1 MAKSYFNRY
10 VWLIETIQQAGHI
23 SRADLSAKW
32 EKSPLNE
39 TGEELYERTF
49 HNHRQAI
56 LDIFGIEIK
65 CDRSMGYYIS
75 NESDIGNPGV
85 RQWLLESIQM
95 NNLLNETAD
104 MRDRILFENVPSS
117 YRWLT
122 TLVAAL
128 RDRKCV
134 QLTYQSFWKDEATTF
149 VVHPYCLKLFKQRWY
164 LLARSDGK
172 RTPYLYGLD
181 RISAVEVL
189 SKAAKVPA
197 SFNAEEFFADHY
209 GIIVGTENPLCT
221 VELKVVADQVKYFDS
236 LPLHWT
242 QKKVEETPEYTV
254 YSYHL
259 IPSFDFRQEIL
270 GRGGAVEVLM
280 PDWFRQEVKEEI
292 AKMVKNYD

>member
-117 YRWLT
+117 YQWLT

-149 VVHPYCLKLFKQRWY
+149 VVHPY
-164 LLARSDGK
+164 
-172 RTPYLYGLD
+172 
-181 RISAVEVL
+181 
-189 SKAAKVPA
+189 
-197 SFNAEEFFADHY
+197 
-209 GIIVGTENPLCT
+209 
-221 VELKVVADQVKYFDS
+221 
-236 LPLHWT
+236 
-242 QKKVEETPEYTV
+242 
-254 YSYHL
+254 
-259 IPSFDFRQEIL
+259 
-270 GRGGAVEVLM
+270 
-280 PDWFRQEVKEEI
+280 
-292 AKMVKNYD
+292 

>member
-1 MAKSYFNRY
+1 
-10 VWLIETIQQAGHI
+10 
-23 SRADLSAKW
+23 
-32 EKSPLNE
+32 
-39 TGEELYERTF
+39 
-49 HNHRQAI
+49 
-56 LDIFGIEIK
+56 
-65 CDRSMGYYIS
+65 MGYYIS

-117 YRWLT
+117 YQWLT

-259 IPSFDFRQEIL
+259 VPSFDFRQEIL